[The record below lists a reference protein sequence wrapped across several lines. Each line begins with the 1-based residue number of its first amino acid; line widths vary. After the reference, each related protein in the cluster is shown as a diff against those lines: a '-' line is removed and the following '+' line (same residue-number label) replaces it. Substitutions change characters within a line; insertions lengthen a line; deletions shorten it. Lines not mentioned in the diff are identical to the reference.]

1 MASFYILLAIFLWSS
16 LGVVVRLSGIEIHTL
31 IFYSM
36 VVSLIAQ
43 GTLLSQR
50 RYRKEIP
57 DFKKLKYPLILG
69 IVSLL
74 NTFTFFYAF
83 QHTTIANAVLTHY
96 TAPVIVALTAPFVLK
111 EMISKRIIVVIA
123 LASAGLW
130 IMLDGFSLKENEAA
144 GIAAGLFSGF
154 AYAALIIFLRVH
166 SQKFHP
172 LVLAFFTNITIA
184 VILAPFIRGIPLSA
198 LWSCLFIGIVHSTI
212 APMLYYKGLQSVTAN
227 RTAVLGY
234 IEPVFAI
241 IFSML
246 LLNEIPG
253 VNSIIGGMLIIFS
266 GYLTLKS

>member
-16 LGVVVRLSGIEIHTL
+16 LGVVVRLSGIEVHIL

-43 GTLLSQR
+43 GTFLSQG
-50 RYRKEIP
+50 RYRREIP
-57 DFKKLKYPLILG
+57 GFKTLKYPLILG
-69 IVSLL
+69 VVSLM
-74 NTFTFFYAF
+74 NTFTYFYAF
-83 QHTTIANAVLTHY
+83 QNTTISNAVLTHY
-96 TAPVIVALTAPFVLK
+96 TAPVIVALIAPFLLK
-111 EMISKRIIVVIA
+111 EKISQRIIVVIVM
-123 LASAGLW
+123 ASAGLW
-130 IMLDGFSLKENEAA
+130 IMLDGFSLKESETA

-154 AYAALIIFLRVH
+154 AYAVLIIFLRMH
-166 SQKFHP
+166 AQKFHP
-172 LVLAFFTNITIA
+172 LVLAFFTNLTIA
-184 VILAPFIRGIPLSA
+184 IMLAPFIRGVPYEA

-212 APMLYYKGLQSVTAN
+212 APMLYYRGLQSVTAN

-241 IFSML
+241 VFSMM

-253 VNSIIGGMLIIFS
+253 VHSVIGGMLIVYS